1 MFDIFISFL
10 PIAAISLTLL
20 FPPKSFLARLMILV
34 LSFAFMWAA
43 PQYGPDFEHSSE
55 RSSNPNSYAENYPD

>member
-1 MFDIFISFL
+1 MYDLFMMYL
-10 PIAAISLTLL
+10 PIVAISGTLL
-20 FPPKSFLARLMILV
+20 FPPQSFWVRLTILV
-34 LSFAFMWAA
+34 LSVAFMWAA